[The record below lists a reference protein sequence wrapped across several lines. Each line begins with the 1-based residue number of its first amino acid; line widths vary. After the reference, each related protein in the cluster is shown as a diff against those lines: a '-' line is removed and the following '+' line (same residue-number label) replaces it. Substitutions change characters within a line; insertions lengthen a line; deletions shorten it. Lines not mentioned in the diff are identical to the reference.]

1 VADLLGETDA
11 AQGPL
16 FDRRERVMISGVLQL
31 AERPIRTLMT
41 PRAKVDFIDLA
52 DDPDTIRL
60 KLMHSSYSRLP
71 LIRNG
76 AVDEPLGFVHKKELL
91 KEYLAG
97 NEPNLE
103 HLARRAINLL
113 ESFSILNALEQM
125 RQESTHIAFV
135 INEFGDFMGVLSMTD
150 ILESIAG
157 ELPDASEIEGPDIV
171 EEGAGFRA
179 NGALNLTQI
188 RQRTGFKAVATEDY
202 QTLAGLVMSLLDRL
216 PVVGD
221 SLEHEGWRL
230 TVAAVEERRVTQVL
244 LHPCGVHS
252 A

>member
-1 VADLLGETDA
+1 
-11 AQGPL
+11 
-16 FDRRERVMISGVLQL
+16 
-31 AERPIRTLMT
+31 
-41 PRAKVDFIDLA
+41 
-52 DDPDTIRL
+52 
-60 KLMHSSYSRLP
+60 MHSSYSRLP

-76 AVDEPLGFVHKKELL
+76 AIDEPLGFVHKKELL
-91 KEYLAG
+91 KECLAG

-135 INEFGDFMGVLSMTD
+135 INEFGDFIGVLSMTD

-171 EEGAGFRA
+171 EEGAGFRV
-179 NGALNLTQI
+179 NGALNLQHV
-188 RQRTGFKAVATEDY
+188 RQRIGFNAIATQDY

-221 SLEHEGWRL
+221 RLEHEGWRL
-230 TVAAVEERRVTQVL
+230 TVVAVEERRVTQVVL
-244 LHPCGVHS
+244 QPCDVNS
-252 A
+252 V

>member
-1 VADLLGETDA
+1 
-11 AQGPL
+11 
-16 FDRRERVMISGVLQL
+16 MISGVLQL
-31 AERPIRTLMT
+31 AERPIRSLMT
-41 PRAKVDFIDLA
+41 PRAKVDYIDLA
-52 DDPDTIRL
+52 DDPESIRL

-113 ESFSILNALEQM
+113 DSFSVLNALEQM

-171 EEGAGFRA
+171 EEGQGFRV
-179 NGALNLTQI
+179 NGALNLNQV
-188 RQRTGFKAVATEDY
+188 RQRTGFQAVATEDY

-221 SLEHEGWRL
+221 SLVHEGWRL
-230 TVAAVEERRVTQVL
+230 TVAAVEERRVTQVFM
-244 LHPCGVHS
+244 
-252 A
+252 ARET

>member
-1 VADLLGETDA
+1 
-11 AQGPL
+11 
-16 FDRRERVMISGVLQL
+16 MISGVLQL

-41 PRAKVDFIDLA
+41 PRAKVDSIDLS

-60 KLMHSSYSRLP
+60 KLIHSSYSRLP

-76 AVDEPLGFVHKKELL
+76 NVDEPLGFVHKKELL

-103 HLARRAINLL
+103 HLARRAVNLL

-135 INEFGDFMGVLSMTD
+135 INEFGDFIGVLSMTD

-157 ELPDASEIEGPDIV
+157 ELPDASEVEGPDIV
-171 EEGAGFRA
+171 EEEGGFRV
-179 NGALNLTQI
+179 NGALNLNLI

-244 LHPCGVHS
+244 LAPL
-252 A
+252 